1 MAEMLK
7 KKSDSKVMS
16 QRLKQQRGQDIAQL
30 SERIDERER
39 ELRRSLQVLS
49 GRKRVRDD
57 EQLQQLHAQ
66 MKECQRGDAKS

>member
-1 MAEMLK
+1 MLK
-7 KKSDSKVMS
+7 KKSDSKVKS
-16 QRLKQQRGQDIAQL
+16 QRLKQQRRQDIAQL
-30 SERIDERER
+30 RERIDERER

>member
-1 MAEMLK
+1 MLK
-7 KKSDSKVMS
+7 KKSDSKVKS
-16 QRLKQQRGQDIAQL
+16 QRLKQQRRQDIAQL

-57 EQLQQLHAQ
+57 EQLQQLNAQ

>member
-1 MAEMLK
+1 MLK
-7 KKSDSKVMS
+7 KKSDSKVKS
-16 QRLKQQRGQDIAQL
+16 QRLKQQRRQDIAQL
-30 SERIDERER
+30 RERIDERER
-39 ELRRSLQVLS
+39 ELRRSLRVLS